1 MLLRRVAGRGDV
13 MSEDDAPP
21 TPLTPAVFHVLL
33 SLADGPLHGYGVMKR
48 AEEDSGLVMGPG
60 TVYGS
65 LQRLEEAGWV
75 RVGAEHEADARRGRL
90 FELTEAGRQAL
101 ESEAR
106 RITRLSRMESVRR
119 LLPGRGT
126 P

>member
-1 MLLRRVAGRGDV
+1 
-13 MSEDDAPP
+13 
-21 TPLTPAVFHVLL
+21 
-33 SLADGPLHGYGVMKR
+33 MKR

-75 RVGAEHEADARRGRL
+75 RVGSEDDADARRGRL
-90 FELTEAGRQAL
+90 FHLTPAGRSAL
-101 ESEAR
+101 RKEAA
-106 RITRLSRMESVRR
+106 RITRLARLEGVRR
-119 LLPGRGT
+119 LVPGRGT